1 MIDRRRLLTASAAVL
16 LPAALSRAQPRPEI
30 RIARIQGVN
39 FLPTYLMQRRN
50 LVEAQA
56 ERLGVPGARVEW
68 IDFPGGGNA
77 TDAMLA
83 GSVDVVNAGPG
94 NLLLLWDRTR
104 GGVKGIVSNSALPA
118 VLVTRD
124 PRLHDIRDYGPDD
137 RIAVPTVLVST
148 QAILLEI
155 AAERAYGADQWRR
168 LNANAVQLGHG
179 DAYGAMM
186 NPSHEIRSHFASPP
200 FITRELRDVPGAHVV
215 TSSADILGSP
225 LSSAIMFTTTRFAG
239 QQPAL
244 VRAVAAA
251 SADAIAAIRADP
263 EQAAQDYLEI
273 SHDRLAKAELA
284 ALLRQ
289 PDMVFDVKPEGTLR
303 FAEFLN
309 HIGTLRTLPHAW
321 TDYFLP
327 DAAALGGS

>member
-1 MIDRRRLLTASAAVL
+1 MMERRRFLTAGVAAT
-16 LPAALSRAQPRPEI
+16 LPATASPAQARPTI
-30 RIARIQGVN
+30 RIARIQGIN
-39 FLPTYLMQRRN
+39 FLPTYLMQRRR
-50 LVEAQA
+50 LVEMHA
-56 ERLGVPGARVEW
+56 ERLGLPGAQAEW

-83 GSVDVVNAGPG
+83 GAVDVVNAGPG
-94 NLLLLWDRTR
+94 NMLLLWDRTR

-118 VLVTRD
+118 TLISRD
-124 PRLHDIRDYGPDD
+124 PRLNAVTDYGPED

-168 LNANAVQLGHG
+168 LNTNAVQLGHG

-200 FITRELRDVPGAHVV
+200 FITRELQNVPGAHVV
-215 TSSADILGSP
+215 TDSAAILGSP
-225 LSSAIMFTTTRFAG
+225 LSTAIMFTTTRFAD
-239 QQPAL
+239 QQPVL
-244 VRAVAAA
+244 VKAVAAA
-251 SADAIAAIRADP
+251 SAEAVAAMRADP
-263 EQAAQDYLEI
+263 GQAARDYLDA
-273 SHDRLAKAELA
+273 SNDRIPHAEVV
-284 ALLRQ
+284 ALLGA
-289 PDMVFDVKPEGTLR
+289 PGMVFDIKPEGTFR

-309 HIGTLRTLPHAW
+309 RIGTLRTRPKAW
-321 TDYFLP
+321 TEYFLP